1 MKRTNLKL
9 FGGLLSVMLAT
20 LVAYA
25 QSVNYTSRALTANTA
40 LNVLAGRYVVDTVRF
55 YNPSSS
61 NVATIKFYD
70 SSTTSTNTIRPA
82 YTSINTYETNYSTVT
97 TNASGLLQTNT
108 FTGYYSAE
116 VSNGA
121 VTNERARLAV
131 VSIAPGATRDIPIQF
146 ITAAGLTVLSD
157 AAGYL
162 DVSYKGN

>member
-9 FGGLLSVMLAT
+9 FGGILSAVLAT

-70 SSTTSTNTIRPA
+70 SSSTSTNTIRPA
-82 YTSINTYETNYSTVT
+82 YTSVSGYETNYSVTT
-97 TNASGLLQTNT
+97 TNANGLLQTNT
-108 FTGYYSAE
+108 FTGWYTYE
-116 VSNGA
+116 VSNSA

-131 VSIAPGATRDIPIQF
+131 VAVAPGATRDLPIQF

>member
-1 MKRTNLKL
+1 MKRNNLKL

-25 QSVNYTSRALTANTA
+25 QSVNYTSRSLTANTA

-131 VSIAPGATRDIPIQF
+131 VAIAPGATRDIPIQF